1 MNNTL
6 YRYINATILRT
17 EKINFANNG
26 MYHFGE
32 KTTNPVTEIS
42 SNITLLKLK
51 NLL

>member
-1 MNNTL
+1 MNNAL
-6 YRYINATILRT
+6 YRNINVIILRT
-17 EKINFANNG
+17 EKNNFKNNG
-26 MYHFGE
+26 MYHLGE